1 LSPLWKLEVANGLAI
16 AIRRRRI
23 DVNYRD
29 SARIQLAALPI
40 VVDLETSTFA
50 WTTTLQLADR
60 FELTPYDASYLEL
73 AQRRKLPLATLDRAL
88 RKAALTTGVLVRGAS
103 T

>member
-1 LSPLWKLEVANGLAI
+1 MPI
-16 AIRRRRI
+16 A
-23 DVNYRD
+23 
-29 SARIQLAALPI
+29 
-40 VVDLETSTFA
+40 VDLETSTFA

-73 AQRRKLPLATLDRAL
+73 AQRRKFPLATLDRAL
-88 RKAALTTGVLVRGAS
+88 RKAALATGGLVLGTS